1 MAIRVV
7 IAEDHSLFREGLKAL
22 LNSLPDIEIVGE
34 TNNGRDVVQ
43 LVSSLTPDLVLMD
56 ITMPGTNGIQAIR
69 KIRKRHSNIKIITL
83 TMHRNEEYVQEALKA
98 GTNAYVLK
106 ESTWAELSYA
116 ISVVLGEMT
125 YLSPAIS
132 NLVVSGY
139 IEKHDDQ
146 RHATIWD
153 TLSEREREVLK
164 MIAEG
169 RTNRKV
175 AEALCLSPKTI
186 EKHRASFMKKLDI
199 HSVSEL
205 ILYAIERGIVSARP
219 SAEQNS

>member
-1 MAIRVV
+1 MAIQVI
-7 IAEDHSLFREGLKAL
+7 IAEDHSIFREGLKAL
-22 LNSLPDIEIVGE
+22 LTSLPDIEIVGE
-34 TNNGRDVVQ
+34 ANNGRDAVQ
-43 LVSSLTPDLVLMD
+43 LVFSLKPDLLLID

-69 KIRKRHSNIKIITL
+69 KIRKRQPNIKIITL

-116 ISVVLGEMT
+116 VSVVLGGMT

-139 IEKHDDQ
+139 IEKRDDQ
-146 RHATIWD
+146 YNATIWD

-169 RTNRKV
+169 LTNRKV
-175 AEALCLSPKTI
+175 ADALCLSPKTV
-186 EKHRASFMKKLDI
+186 EKHRASLMKKLDM

-205 ILYAIERGIVSARP
+205 IIYAIERGLVSARS
-219 SAEQNS
+219 SAEMNY